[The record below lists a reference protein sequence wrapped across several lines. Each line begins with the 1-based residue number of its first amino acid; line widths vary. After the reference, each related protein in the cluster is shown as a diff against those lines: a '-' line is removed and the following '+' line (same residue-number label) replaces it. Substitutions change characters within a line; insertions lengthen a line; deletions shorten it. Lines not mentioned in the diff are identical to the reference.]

1 MIGLPEKLSNSLM
14 SFNQKPLSNGE
25 IFLLAKA
32 IADEIP
38 LMDEKFEN
46 VRLFTLRHKNFIEN
60 VIYKINE
67 YTYTTGD
74 QQRIILELIDNLC
87 LWRYMIASEPP
98 VILFRNDQNTVI
110 DDISCLPRYIDI
122 NYLCSVGDIV
132 DEATF
137 IYTTFRELAKI
148 CKGV

>member
-1 MIGLPEKLSNSLM
+1 MIGLPEKLNNNLM
-14 SFNQKPLSNGE
+14 SFNQKPLGNGE

-32 IADEIP
+32 IADELP

>member
-1 MIGLPEKLSNSLM
+1 MIGLPEKLNNNLM
-14 SFNQKPLSNGE
+14 SFNQKPLGNGE

-32 IADEIP
+32 IADELP

-67 YTYTTGD
+67 YTYITED
-74 QQRIILELIDNLC
+74 QRRIILELIDNLC

-132 DEATF
+132 DKATF
-137 IYTTFRELAKI
+137 IYTTYRELAKI